1 MLALTPLLA
10 RDVLRDLARHK
21 AEVTHRGVYVPC
33 TQLFVFGHFTAR
45 VARPGEP
52 FGPPIIAPNRVVNQ
66 GLIFALNLIGNHSS
80 PLPWYLAPFVN
91 DVVVSPD
98 WTGSNFVTAA
108 GEFTAYTAASRLPW
122 NSAAATHTAHVTN
135 AADMSHA
142 TLEFNPGGPYTVRG
156 CALLTA
162 PAKSSTTGQLFA
174 ASRFAND
181 LTGLTGGSK
190 LALEYALSAVDEAD
204 V

>member
-1 MLALTPLLA
+1 MFALTPVLA
-10 RDVLRDLARHK
+10 RDALRAIAQHK
-21 AEVTHRGVYVPC
+21 ADITDHGLYVPS
-33 TQLFVFGHFTAR
+33 TQLFVLGHFTAR
-45 VARPGEP
+45 IARPGEP
-52 FGPPIIAPNRVVNQ
+52 FGPPTIAPNRVVNQ
-66 GLIFALNLIGNHSS
+66 GLIFALNLIGNHAS
-80 PLPWYLAPFVN
+80 PLSWYLAPFAN
-91 DVVVSPD
+91 DVIVSPD
-98 WTGSNFVTAA
+98 WTGSNFVAAA

-122 NSAAATHTAHVTN
+122 NSAAATSTAQVTN
-135 AADMSHA
+135 AADMSNA

-156 CALLTA
+156 CALLTT

>member
-1 MLALTPLLA
+1 MLAVTPSLA
-10 RDVLRDLARHK
+10 RDTLRAIANHK
-21 AEVTHRGVYVPC
+21 AEISPQGVRVPS
-33 TQLFVFGHFTAR
+33 TQLFVFGHFSAR

-52 FGPPIIAPNRVVNQ
+52 FGPPTISANRVVNQ
-66 GLIFALNLIGNHSS
+66 GLIFALNLIANHSS
-80 PLPWYLAPFVN
+80 PLGWYLAPFAN

-98 WTGSNFVTAA
+98 WTGANFVASA

-122 NSAAATHTAHVTN
+122 NSVAATNTAQVTN
-135 AADMSHA
+135 AADMSNA

-156 CALLTA
+156 CALLTT